1 MLRAVQNAR
10 KCAEQAKYQRDTKK
24 RIVKN
29 GSTHLELDVGNFC
42 TKAQFRQ
49 SFANQKFELQ
59 DDVSAT
65 APTTMLNEYLKAFND
80 DGWLI
85 STTDKDGYKDT
96 ELSPEVLCFFK
107 QRVFF

>member
-1 MLRAVQNAR
+1 MCRTG
-10 KCAEQAKYQRDTKK
+10 KISK
-24 RIVKN
+24 RYKEANCKN

-65 APTTMLNEYLKAFND
+65 APTTMLNEYLKTFDD